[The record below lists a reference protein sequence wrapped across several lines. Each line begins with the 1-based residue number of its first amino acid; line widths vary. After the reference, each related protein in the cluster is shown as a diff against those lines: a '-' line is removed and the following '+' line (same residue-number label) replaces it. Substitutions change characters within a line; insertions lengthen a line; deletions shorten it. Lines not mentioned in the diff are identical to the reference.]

1 MNCWRLSCMCQCL
14 LVHQECRQTACIWRI
29 EQLLNKEEEMII
41 KKRKVIVINNAL
53 LNPESQKVLMANTR
67 IPVVIDRT
75 IDHGFEVKEVE

>member
-1 MNCWRLSCMCQCL
+1 
-14 LVHQECRQTACIWRI
+14 
-29 EQLLNKEEEMII
+29 MII